1 TEEIRQNMFSPFFT
15 TKARGTGLGLAVVRK
30 AITRHKGKLMIKSEL
45 GKGTCFQIY
54 LKIYRRTGDT
64 NYGEA
69 S

>member
-1 TEEIRQNMFSPFFT
+1 
-15 TKARGTGLGLAVVRK
+15 LAVVGK
-30 AITRHKGKLMIKSEL
+30 AIARHKGKLFIKSEL

-54 LKIYRRTGDT
+54 LKIYKKTGDT